1 MYNRLRTAVEEG
13 GCTLSL
19 GSDRSTQ
26 PYRVRI
32 TNEPVDP
39 SSVLR
44 YYYSLQ
50 RTKYEY
56 GWANIR
62 TPWCTRKQAISGL
75 RRIRNCSPTMPDFE
89 PKKVLLV
96 WFLPLINGT
105 QNQTKSHLATM
116 TPLLSSSRGQSPA
129 TMEFDAKERPIASST
144 RLQAESVE

>member
-1 MYNRLRTAVEEG
+1 MWGAAKIAGIENQIKIRSRVMIVQDGGGIIVGRHLLARYSYFQKISILLYNHLCTGVEKG

-39 SSVLR
+39 SSVLQ

-89 PKKVLLV
+89 QKKC
-96 WFLPLINGT
+96 F
-105 QNQTKSHLATM
+105 
-116 TPLLSSSRGQSPA
+116 
-129 TMEFDAKERPIASST
+129 
-144 RLQAESVE
+144 